1 MVYFFLKKE
10 KKKSMPAEHTSHR
23 AGMPHGLNEDSEER
37 TT

>member
-1 MVYFFLKKE
+1 
-10 KKKSMPAEHTSHR
+10 MPAEHTSHR